1 MASAVFIL
9 PPKAKIYIFPEEHL
23 MQDRRQSK
31 RYPVSFP
38 IRIQWKDDSGNEVV
52 EEGLTENVGLN
63 GTLVYLPRKLPLVG
77 SKVNLTVTEN
87 MEDPVTVTAEVI
99 RLERNAAHPQAALN
113 LVEGMRNWKKKVWDL
128 AGETVASQS
137 PEETDDW

>member
-1 MASAVFIL
+1 
-9 PPKAKIYIFPEEHL
+9 
-23 MQDRRQSK
+23 MQERRQGS
-31 RYPVSFP
+31 RFVVSFP
-38 IRIQWKDDSGNEVV
+38 VSLKWKDDDGNEII

-63 GTLVYLPRKLPLVG
+63 GTLVYLPRKLPTVG

-87 MEDPVTVTAEVI
+87 SEDPVSVTAQVI

-128 AGETVASQS
+128 AAETQANEK
-137 PEETDDW
+137 PDDFDDW